1 MIQIKTKHFLAGFL
15 ATFALCCALPLSAVA
30 PDQPQK
36 LRTVS
41 LSAGM
46 HVIHAMVAQTPE
58 ERGIGL
64 MFRKEM
70 GNNEGM
76 LFVFEQAATQCF
88 WMKNTLLP
96 LSAAFVRDDGSI
108 VNIEDMKPQSTDSHC
123 SKEPVRFVLEM
134 HQGWFAKKGL
144 KPGSRLSGVVFK
156 TK

>member
-1 MIQIKTKHFLAGFL
+1 MIYIKTTRFFASLL
-15 ATFALCCALPLSAVA
+15 VATSVLLCALPARAQSS
-30 PDQPQK
+30 PQK
-36 LRTVS
+36 LPVIS

-46 HVIHAMVAQTPE
+46 HVIQAMRAQTPE

-76 LFVFEQAATQCF
+76 LFVFEQASTQCF

-108 VNIEDMKPQSTDSHC
+108 VNIEDMKPQSLESHC
-123 SKEPVRFVLEM
+123 SKEPVRYVLEM

-144 KPGSRLSGVVFK
+144 KPGSKLGGKPF
-156 TK
+156 TH

>member
-1 MIQIKTKHFLAGFL
+1 MIQINTRQFLSGFL
-15 ATFALCCALPLSAVA
+15 TALVLFSALPSAA
-30 PDQPQK
+30 LAQNQPQK
-36 LRTVS
+36 LPTVS
-41 LSAGM
+41 LGAGM
-46 HVIHAMVAQTPE
+46 HVIQAMVAQTPE

-64 MFRKEM
+64 MFRTDM

-76 LFVFEQAATQCF
+76 LFVFDQAATQCF

-108 VNIEDMKPQSTDSHC
+108 VNIEDMKPQSPESHC

-144 KPGSRLSGVVFK
+144 KPGSKLAGKPFTR
-156 TK
+156 

>member
-1 MIQIKTKHFLAGFL
+1 MIYIKTKHFFTHLF
-15 ATFALCCALPLSAVA
+15 FAAAAICIALPQHAQA
-30 PDQPQK
+30 QDQAQK
-36 LRTVS
+36 LPTVT

-46 HVIHAMVAQTPE
+46 HVIQAMVAQTPD
-58 ERGIGL
+58 ERGTGL

-76 LFVFEQAATQCF
+76 LFIFEQASTQCF

-108 VNIEDMKPQSTDSHC
+108 VNIEDMKPQSLDSHC

-144 KPGSRLSGVVFK
+144 KPGSKLAGKPFTR
-156 TK
+156 

>member
-1 MIQIKTKHFLAGFL
+1 MIQIKTKQFLSGFFTAL
-15 ATFALCCALPLSAVA
+15 ALCSTLPAA
-30 PDQPQK
+30 AQAQNQPQK
-36 LRTVS
+36 LPTVS

-46 HVIHAMVAQTPE
+46 HVIQAMVAQTPQ
-58 ERGIGL
+58 ERSIGL

-76 LFVFEQAATQCF
+76 LFVFEQASVQCF

-108 VNIEDMKPQSTDSHC
+108 VNIEDMKPQSLESHC

-144 KPGSRLSGVVFK
+144 KPGSKLGGKPFAR
-156 TK
+156 

>member
-1 MIQIKTKHFLAGFL
+1 MPHTKTKQFFNKLFLVGAAL
-15 ATFALCCALPLSAVA
+15 ISALCQAAQA
-30 PDQPQK
+30 QDQPQK
-36 LRTVS
+36 LSTVS

-46 HVIHAMVAQTPE
+46 HMIQAMVAQTPD
-58 ERGIGL
+58 ERGTGL

-76 LFVFEQAATQCF
+76 LFVFEQASIQCF

-96 LSAAFVRDDGSI
+96 LSAAFLRDDGSI
-108 VNIEDMKPQSTDSHC
+108 VNIEDMKPQTTQSHC

-144 KPGSRLSGVVFK
+144 KPGSKLAGKPFTR
-156 TK
+156 